1 MARCARSR
9 SERARLVTRN
19 APGVA
24 AERLPPRSGA
34 LCPGAAAS
42 RTAPRPRRPDR
53 GRVQRVLGGLQRRTP
68 RRPGNPRPSGPGR
81 PQPQCP
87 SPRPRGGGAGEA
99 PAPVDQGGPSAAG
112 RSQIP
117 NSDSWGFRIEIPR
130 RFRIRPP
137 RFRSRPHRFRFG
149 VVARFRL
156 EIPGDSEF
164 VPPDSELAIPNSA
177 WLGAIPNSS
186 FSQCPPPKGEGGGD
200 PPWGTPPHRGVPP
213 PGGVPSP
220 GDIF

>member
-87 SPRPRGGGAGEA
+87 SPRPRGGGGR
-99 PAPVDQGGPSAAG
+99 GGPSPSGPG
-112 RSQIP
+112 RPQGSREVPDSELRFLEIPNPDSSAIPNSASQIP
-117 NSDSWGFRIEIPR
+117 NSVP
-130 RFRIRPP
+130 RFRI
-137 RFRSRPHRFRFG
+137 G
-149 VVARFRL
+149 VVARFRI
-156 EIPGDSEF
+156 EIPGDSESS
-164 VPPDSELAIPNSA
+164 PPDSESAIPNPAS
-177 WLGAIPNSS
+177 
-186 FSQCPPPKGEGGGD
+186 
-200 PPWGTPPHRGVPP
+200 
-213 PGGVPSP
+213 
-220 GDIF
+220 